1 VRVDF
6 FMYVYSHED
15 SALSHFMQVDFHDG
29 GALNSEWGWQSMT
42 ADGGGRANQKLRT
55 RRAIVEAARELVRT
69 GAPVT
74 MPAVARAAL
83 VSEVTAY
90 RYFPDLPSLMSEVIE
105 GLWPTAAQALEPV
118 AASSDPVERVAFA
131 CQVFLRGVAAYQGGV
146 RAMIAATVVH
156 PEMAKFR
163 PYIRG
168 ELIDL
173 ALEPW
178 CAASDVS
185 DVSDVFG
192 IAGVGAPD
200 AVVRLR
206 RELAAVIS
214 AETLFCFT
222 DRLGL
227 ETEDAI
233 AHIARMAATLTAA
246 AVRNQS
252 PRRR

>member
-1 VRVDF
+1 
-6 FMYVYSHED
+6 
-15 SALSHFMQVDFHDG
+15 
-29 GALNSEWGWQSMT
+29 MT

-74 MPAVARAAL
+74 MPAVARGAL

-90 RYFPDLPSLMSEVIE
+90 RYFPDLPSLMGEVIE

-146 RAMIAATVVH
+146 RAMIAATVVN
-156 PEMAKFR
+156 PAMAKFR

-178 CAASDVS
+178 RAVDGM
-185 DVSDVFG
+185 D
-192 IAGVGAPD
+192 GVGAPD
-200 AVVRLR
+200 VVVRLR

-227 ETEDAI
+227 DAEDAI

-246 AVRNQS
+246 AVREQL
-252 PRRR
+252 PRQR

>member
-1 VRVDF
+1 
-6 FMYVYSHED
+6 
-15 SALSHFMQVDFHDG
+15 
-29 GALNSEWGWQSMT
+29 MT

-90 RYFPDLPSLMSEVIE
+90 RYFPDLPSLMGEVIE

-156 PEMAKFR
+156 PAMAGFR

-178 CAASDVS
+178 RAVDGM
-185 DVSDVFG
+185 D
-192 IAGVGAPD
+192 GVGAPD
-200 AVVRLR
+200 DGVGAPDVVVRLR

-227 ETEDAI
+227 DAEDAI

-246 AVRNQS
+246 AVREQL
-252 PRRR
+252 PRQR